1 MNDDYLRFN
10 EQGLAEINPMAS
22 YNTQQEFID
31 NYRAAQDEKTNQIGE
46 QTHALGSDL
55 TAQYGGL
62 HGPSDYWK
70 SRYQTP
76 QTESKLATLRT
87 ANQLQALNQ
96 LMQNDLANEAEK
108 YNQAYRNYQ
117 KKARTY
123 GSGSGSGGGNT
134 TDGGDGG
141 SGEKLNIRTLSG
153 TDSVDVNDTL
163 NTKPGDLILSG
174 TTKSGAPAY
183 KWTDPVSGANYILE
197 TPTYDQSNIMDMTS
211 FVGYWPDGQKKTLG
225 STYTDAQGNRF
236 IYTSGGNEAGNS
248 TFKMVYD
255 FGG

>member
-1 MNDDYLRFN
+1 
-10 EQGLAEINPMAS
+10 MAS
-22 YNTQQEFID
+22 YNAQQEFID
-31 NYRAAQDEKTNQIGE
+31 NYRTAQSEKTNQIGE
-46 QTHALGSDL
+46 QAHALGSDL

-62 HGPSDYWK
+62 HGPSEYWL

-76 QTESKLATLRT
+76 QTESRLATLRS

-96 LMQNDLANEAEK
+96 LMQNDLAREQEK
-108 YNQAYRNYQ
+108 YSQAYRNYQ
-117 KKARTY
+117 KKARGY
-123 GSGSGSGGGNT
+123 GSGGNGGTGGSGGNDGGGNGGNT
-134 TDGGDGG
+134 LDIVT
-141 SGEKLNIRTLSG
+141 NAG
-153 TDSVDVNDTL
+153 TNSINVNDEL
-163 NTKPGDLILSG
+163 NTKPGDLVLSG

-183 KWTDPVSGANYILE
+183 KWTDPVSGTKYILE

-211 FVGYWPDGQKKTLG
+211 FSGYWPNGQKKSLG
-225 STYTDAQGNRF
+225 STYTDGQGNRF